1 MNAQKRDSDIVYWLG
16 NKLYLNITNR
26 CSNCCSFCFRKFKSG
41 IKEFN
46 LNLEKEPTP
55 EELMKEL
62 ERVKNRNNWSEIVFC
77 GFGEPLERLD
87 LVLEVSKWLKKNWFK
102 PLRVNTNGH
111 GYLLNKGRNVVRE
124 LKEAG
129 IEKISVSLNTH
140 NKEIYNQICKPI
152 FPEAFE
158 NVVEFLK
165 NAKDEEIETEATA
178 VTIPE
183 VKITKVKE
191 LADRIGV
198 KFRVRQHVPFLW

>member
-1 MNAQKRDSDIVYWLG
+1 MNAQKRDSDVVYWLG

-46 LNLEKEPTP
+46 LNLEKEPIP
-55 EELMKEL
+55 EELIKEL
-62 ERVKNRNNWSEIVFC
+62 QRVKNRNNWSEIVFC

-111 GYLLNKGRNVVRE
+111 GYLLNKGRDVVRE

-129 IEKISVSLNTH
+129 VEKISVSLNTH
-140 NKEIYNQICKPI
+140 NKEIYNQICKPV
-152 FPEAFE
+152 FPEVFE

-183 VKITKVKE
+183 VEIIKVKE

-198 KFRVRQHVPFLW
+198 KFRVRQYVPFFW